1 MFNRNTKG
9 EIKVNILFLAQFA
22 PTDGVVLNPPK
33 TPEEKF
39 YAETYHW
46 KIIDIL
52 KKTKYNIDT
61 ASDVDFFIK
70 NHDKYQLVWS
80 VYNRLGFKNSEIFVQ
95 SLCEY
100 YRIKYIG
107 ATPNIRALVEDKSM
121 SKQLAEHLGI
131 KTAPWMVCSKEFP
144 LCKIPPFPGPYF
156 VKPRFG
162 SASINIDE
170 SSLCYSWEDAI
181 AKSKDYFQQNIDVI
195 VEKYIKGIC
204 YGVSILNTISGPP
217 LIAAPHYTVSDKAG
231 NIMTH
236 SQKRFADSGMERFES
251 TDTVINKQLTYIA
264 QKYYSAMQPCDYARI
279 DFILEE
285 ESFTPYFLEV
295 NVLMNLGIKGGFVNS
310 FINNSY
316 FESYEELINH
326 ILELGLAKLDISTSA
341 SKP

>member
-1 MFNRNTKG
+1 M
-9 EIKVNILFLAQFA
+9 NILFLAQFA